1 MQLDAIQMLWVRGPL
16 SRLEILSLRSFLAHG
31 HPVHLHTYECPPNL
45 PAGVTVCDA
54 SEVVEERWVPS
65 GEAGAF
71 SKGTLGAFSDL
82 FRYHLLHQ
90 RGGWWSDLDVVALK
104 PWRGFAEVVA
114 ASTVER
120 GYGRV
125 ANGFVLRFPAGHPVM
140 AKCAES
146 VPRERI
152 SSMGI
157 DETGPLLLNRV
168 LGAEGVA
175 RHCVAAEVF
184 APVPWNAGWQLL
196 RPAWRRWTP
205 SEWKQRLRRPHLS
218 MRFRRGTVGVHL
230 WNETWRAQGLD
241 KNARQTRT
249 CLYERLQRRF
259 NPAGEP

>member
-1 MQLDAIQMLWVRGPL
+1 MMLEPVQMLWVRGAL
-16 SRLEILSLRSFLAHG
+16 SRLELLSIRSFLAQG
-31 HPVHLHTYECPPNL
+31 HPVQLYTYEQPPNA
-45 PAGVTVCDA
+45 PAQVALRDA
-54 SEVVEERWVPS
+54 SEIVESRWVPS
-65 GEAGAF
+65 GEAKAF
-71 SKGTLGAFSDL
+71 GKGTLGAFSDF
-82 FRYHLLHQ
+82 FRYHLLLR

-104 PWRGFAEVVA
+104 PWSGFPEVVT
-114 ASTVER
+114 ASTDER
-120 GYGRV
+120 GHGRV
-125 ANGFVLRFPAGHPVM
+125 ANGFVMRFPEGHPVM
-140 AKCAES
+140 RECAGALS
-146 VPRERI
+146 PERI
-152 SSMGI
+152 GVMGI
-157 DETGPLLLNRV
+157 DETGPLLLNRA
-168 LGAEGVA
+168 LGREGVA
-175 RHCVAAEVF
+175 RFCASPEVF